1 MTNPTPNNQSVIT
14 CLSNVL
20 DWFKVKRE
28 AEGFKFDESLLK
40 EVQSDLNFLAEA
52 YEVSPLQ
59 AFLFALIV
67 EKSSDYRM
75 DLSDLANVLD
85 MSFISSLRYGKDL
98 SVLSSKWMIQVYEQR
113 LKVPSEV
120 MNCLT
125 ADMPF
130 KKPDFTGMNSVQIL
144 STIKSLLKKRR
155 KEEIDDKNLSM
166 E

>member
-67 EKSSDYRM
+67 EKSSDYRTP
-75 DLSDLANVLD
+75 SCSGQCATHE
-85 MSFISSLRYGKDL
+85 LRTK
-98 SVLSSKWMIQVYEQR
+98 
-113 LKVPSEV
+113 LK
-120 MNCLT
+120 
-125 ADMPF
+125 
-130 KKPDFTGMNSVQIL
+130 I
-144 STIKSLLKKRR
+144 R
-155 KEEIDDKNLSM
+155 KET
-166 E
+166 

>member
-1 MTNPTPNNQSVIT
+1 MTNQTTNNQSVIT

-40 EVQSDLNFLAEA
+40 EVQSDLDFLAEA

-75 DLSDLANVLD
+75 DLSDLA
-85 MSFISSLRYGKDL
+85 MY
-98 SVLSSKWMIQVYEQR
+98 
-113 LKVPSEV
+113 
-120 MNCLT
+120 LT
-125 ADMPF
+125 
-130 KKPDFTGMNSVQIL
+130 
-144 STIKSLLKKRR
+144 
-155 KEEIDDKNLSM
+155 
-166 E
+166 